1 MGEKFL
7 GEKCMDVKAH
17 GRRTVYGGK
26 IESKNYIVE
35 ESVGGKS
42 GGEMYMVEQSVGEK
56 YM

>member
-1 MGEKFL
+1 MKKHMGEEQYMGEKSE
-7 GEKCMDVKAH
+7 G
-17 GRRTVYGGK
+17 
-26 IESKNYIVE
+26 KNYIVE